1 MISNKDF
8 EDRLKDIFY
17 YVSPSGNHF
26 SNYTGNEQQQLAPKI
41 KQLILDL
48 IAETI
53 KTAEILPCSD
63 KGHDD
68 RWCYACECRKD
79 GINDFGMQLK
89 QIVEGK

>member
-1 MISNKDF
+1 MNNRAF

-17 YVSPSGNHF
+17 CVSPSGNRF

-48 IAETI
+48 IAETR
-53 KTAEILPCSD
+53 EILPCNTR
-63 KGHDD
+63 GHDD
-68 RWCYACECRKD
+68 SWCYACECRED
-79 GINDFGMQLK
+79 GINDFRMQLE